1 MNPDPV
7 NSFNNR
13 IILASASPARKSILE
28 QAGFRVTVLP
38 TFADEEIVHAF
49 PGDSVEH
56 LAKHKLSVLL
66 KSKAITENIA
76 DPVITAD
83 TMVVY
88 NDEIFG
94 KPDSWQKAYSML
106 SALSGKAHSV
116 YSGYAVYFPGEQI
129 TFSGWDRAD
138 ITFFSLT
145 KKEIEDYLLSG
156 EWDRAAGAYRIQGMG
171 MRLISSIKGSY
182 FTVAGLP
189 IHEIFG
195 ILRKRGFIFPQIN

>member
-7 NSFNNR
+7 NPFNKE

-28 QAGFRVTVLP
+28 QAGFRVTVMP

-66 KSKAITENIA
+66 NSKAIPENIA
-76 DPVITAD
+76 VPVITAD

-94 KPDSWQKAYSML
+94 KPDSCQKAYIML
-106 SALSGKAHSV
+106 SALSGNSHSV
-116 YSGYAVYFPGEQI
+116 YSGYAVYFPDEQI
-129 TFSGWDRAD
+129 MYSGWDRAD

-145 KKEIEDYLLSG
+145 EKEIEDYLQSG
-156 EWDRAAGAYRIQGMG
+156 EWDCAAGAYRIQGIG

-195 ILRKRGFIFPQIN
+195 ILRKRGFISPE